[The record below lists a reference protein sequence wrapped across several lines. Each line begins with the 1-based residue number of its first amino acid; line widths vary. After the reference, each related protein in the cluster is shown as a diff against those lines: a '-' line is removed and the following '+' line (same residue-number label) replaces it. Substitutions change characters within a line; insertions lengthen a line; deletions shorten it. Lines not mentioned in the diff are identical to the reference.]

1 MRMSDWS
8 SDVCSS
14 DLAVGQVA
22 QESEVVVAVAAEDL
36 VAEAL
41 GALHHGGAEG
51 EGAPAGAG
59 QHREI
64 ELRRRHAQPRHRP
77 GVGPGPGDRH
87 RDAYG
92 KRVSVRGDLGGR
104 RLLTK
109 KYKTNT

>member
-1 MRMSDWS
+1 MRISDWS

-14 DLAVGQVA
+14 DVDHLMTADAVGVPGAAGVLQIQARAVGQVA
-22 QESEVVVAVAAEDL
+22 QESEVGVAVAAEDL

-64 ELRRRHAQPRHRP
+64 DLSRRHEIGRA
-77 GVGPGPGDRH
+77 
-87 RDAYG
+87 
-92 KRVSVRGDLGGR
+92 SV
-104 RLLTK
+104 
-109 KYKTNT
+109 